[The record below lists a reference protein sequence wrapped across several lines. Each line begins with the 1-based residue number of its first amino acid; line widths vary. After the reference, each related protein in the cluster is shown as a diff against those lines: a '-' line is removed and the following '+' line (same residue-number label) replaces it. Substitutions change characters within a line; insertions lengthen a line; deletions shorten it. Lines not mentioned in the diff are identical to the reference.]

1 MLDRRVISI
10 MGDGGFWHQGLTT
23 GIANA
28 VFRNDDSVLI
38 ILKNG
43 YTSATGAQQIPS
55 TATGVAPTLA
65 EIDMQAVLRAIG
77 VTWLR
82 TVRSFDVGDMTAT
95 LREALDTPQKGLKI
109 IIADGE
115 CQLERQRRVR
125 AEDAQKLALKQR
137 TVRTRFGIDEDICT
151 GDRSCIRLSGCPS
164 LTLKENPDPLR
175 DDPVTTVNDSCVGCG
190 TCGEV
195 AHAATL
201 CPSFYKAEIIQNAN
215 RLDRLLDRMRRAV
228 IGSLQS
234 EAARGAS

>member
-1 MLDRRVISI
+1 
-10 MGDGGFWHQGLTT
+10 
-23 GIANA
+23 
-28 VFRNDDSVLI
+28 
-38 ILKNG
+38 
-43 YTSATGAQQIPS
+43 Y
-55 TATGVAPTLA
+55 
-65 EIDMQAVLRAIG
+65 
-77 VTWLR
+77 
-82 TVRSFDVGDMTAT
+82 DVGDMLVT

-125 AEDAQKLALKQR
+125 AEAAKKLALMQP
-137 TVRTRFGIDEDICT
+137 TVRTRFGIDEDMCT

-201 CPSFYKAEIIQNAN
+201 CPSFYKAEIKQNAS
-215 RLDRLLDRMRRAV
+215 RFDRLLDRTRRAI
-228 IGSLQS
+228 IGSLQGKS
-234 EAARGAS
+234 ARGTS